1 MNFLDNLKKWA
12 AEPEDHGSSSD
23 EADARRIQYNLEQ
36 TIVDEDDPGMI
47 TEAELA
53 IAKAKKAAAAA
64 RQKEQDL
71 VDAHEALGI
80 LKEITESTPSSN
92 FDQAF
97 KESRDDYEAAAGR
110 PGPFKRFFRFI
121 LRV

>member
-1 MNFLDNLKKWA
+1 MIFLDNLKKWA
-12 AEPEDHGSSSD
+12 AKTEDHGSSSD
-23 EADARRIQYNLEQ
+23 EDNARRIQHNLEQ
-36 TIVDEDDPGMI
+36 TIVDEDDPEI
-47 TEAELA
+47 IRKAELA
-53 IAKAKKAAAAA
+53 IAKAKKTAAAAQQEA
-64 RQKEQDL
+64 QDL
-71 VDAHEALGI
+71 ADVREALDI

-92 FDQAF
+92 LGQAF